1 MNKSIRFAL
10 LCTAFS
16 LLLTSCGDTT
26 TTTKSETENTDTVSK
41 VVEPAQSN
49 INTTPENIVIVR
61 YKVSDYAKWRASY
74 DSRDSMRAANGLR
87 NYIIGRGVKD
97 TSIIMVALKTDDI
110 AKAKAFTKDASL
122 KSALQKGY
130 VIGTPKYNFTT
141 VVYQDMSTNM
151 SDLRSMTFF
160 TVKDW
165 DAWKTSFEGSRQTRV
180 ENALTDRAYGYDTDD
195 NHKVVLVVGVND
207 STRAEAFW
215 NSDRIKQLR
224 AASGVVGEV
233 ERFVYRIVQKY

>member
-26 TTTKSETENTDTVSK
+26 TTKSETDNTDTVSK

-49 INTTPENIVIVR
+49 IIITPENIVIVR

-97 TSIIMVALKTDDI
+97 TSIIMIALKTDDI

-180 ENALTDRAYGYDTDD
+180 ENGLTDRAYGYDADD

-207 STRAEAFW
+207 STRAEAYW
-215 NSDRIKQLR
+215 NSDLIKQRR